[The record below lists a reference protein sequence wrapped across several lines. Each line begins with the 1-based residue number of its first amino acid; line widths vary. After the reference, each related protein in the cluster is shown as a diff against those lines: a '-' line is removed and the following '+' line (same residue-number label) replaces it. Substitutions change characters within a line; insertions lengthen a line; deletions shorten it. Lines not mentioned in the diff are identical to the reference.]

1 MTVGRCSCVCAL
13 MTSNNFTT
21 LTHYKVQAAR
31 TKLVNTK
38 TEKFAVL
45 HLQLSNVRLL
55 SRPLILNGAKYTTH
69 LHEEKIEFSKGFC
82 DLSKK
87 DEGER
92 ARINLLNNDN
102 LTNFRMTLTV
112 SCGTNVLK
120 IDNKFF

>member
-1 MTVGRCSCVCAL
+1 MYVC
-13 MTSNNFTT
+13 
-21 LTHYKVQAAR
+21 H
-31 TKLVNTK
+31 
-38 TEKFAVL
+38 
-45 HLQLSNVRLL
+45 
-55 SRPLILNGAKYTTH
+55 PLILNGAKYTMH